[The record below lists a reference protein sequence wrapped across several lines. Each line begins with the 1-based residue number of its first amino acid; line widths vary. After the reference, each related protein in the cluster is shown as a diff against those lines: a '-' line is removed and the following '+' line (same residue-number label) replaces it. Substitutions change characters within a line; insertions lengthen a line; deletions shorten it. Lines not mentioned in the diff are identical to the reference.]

1 MLVTLDT
8 NILYQGLR
16 SNSGASY
23 YIFQQVRNRK
33 IQISLSVPV
42 FIEYQEVL
50 TREKSFKDFGLG
62 ITDIEKFLRF
72 IAYVGKTF
80 EIYYLFRPN
89 LEDESDKKFL
99 ELALTSQSDY
109 LVTSN
114 IKDFQNSDLNFDQSK
129 IITPANFTKKWRENH
144 G

>member
-1 MLVTLDT
+1 MLLTLDT
-8 NILYQGLR
+8 NILYQVLR
-16 SNSGASY
+16 SNCGASY

-42 FIEYQEVL
+42 FNEYQEVL
-50 TREKSFKDFGLG
+50 TRRKSLKEFGLE
-62 ITDIEKFLRF
+62 IKDIEKFLRF

-89 LEDESDKKFL
+89 LKDESDNKFL

-109 LVTSN
+109 LVTNN
-114 IKDFQNSDLNFDQSK
+114 IKDFQNSELNFDQLQ
-129 IITPANFTKKWRENH
+129 IITPANFTKKWRKNH

>member
-1 MLVTLDT
+1 MLLTLDT
-8 NILYQGLR
+8 NIFYQVLR
-16 SNSGASY
+16 SNCGASY

-42 FIEYQEVL
+42 FNEYQEVL
-50 TREKSFKDFGLG
+50 TRRKSLKEFGLE

-89 LEDESDKKFL
+89 LKDESDNKFL

-109 LVTSN
+109 LVTNN
-114 IKDFQNSDLNFDQSK
+114 IKDFKNSELNFDQLQ
-129 IITPANFTKKWRENH
+129 IITPANFTKKWRKNH